1 MDNGLTSFGASREGA
16 ASRKVNGTRPP
27 RPLVLVVVEE
37 PHNAGKSFN

>member
-16 ASRKVNGTRPP
+16 ASRKVNETQPP
-27 RPLVLVVVEE
+27 PQVLVVVEE